1 MEFKAMS
8 QTITAKEIRE
18 KFIKFFENKGHKHC
32 PSSSLIPHND
42 PTLLF
47 ANAGMNQFKEYF
59 TGQAKSDFSRAVTSQ
74 KCVRAGGKHNDLEN
88 VGLTAR
94 HHTFFE
100 MLGNFSFGD
109 YFKKDAISF
118 AWEFLTEELKIHK
131 DKLYVTVHYTDDEA
145 EEIWN
150 KEIGVPKEKI
160 FKKGDKDNFWEMG
173 EFGPCGPCSEIFYD
187 HGEKYSTPNFK
198 PSEGQD
204 LLDDEMRYVEVWNL
218 VFMQYEKTPEG
229 TKNLPKPSVD
239 TGMGLERISAA
250 LQGKYW
256 NYDTDLFMPIINEI
270 EKISGKSYDDKKY
283 TTHMR
288 VVADHIRSGV
298 MLITDGVI
306 PSNEGRGYVLRRI
319 LRRAIRHLK
328 DLEIKKPLLYKLAP
342 IVLDLLGDEHPQ
354 NKKNQVLAE
363 KYLKLEEEKFLETLD
378 NGLKFLNDAIK
389 KMGNIKTFSG
399 EEAFKLYDTYGFP
412 LDLTEIILLEREL
425 TLDIE
430 GFEQAMEKRKEDSR
444 KSWKG
449 QANLDNKIFHEL
461 KEKYGATKFTGYKS
475 TSSDATLLNVVTLG
489 ENKIVLFDQTPF
501 YGESGGQCGD
511 SGFIY
516 QDNKI
521 IAEIIDT
528 QKPVD
533 DLIIHFVKVA
543 EGMQLSEGTQYQL
556 NVEEDKRNLIA
567 RNHSATHL
575 LHSALINV
583 LGDHVKQAGSSV
595 TDQRLRFDFTHTQA
609 MTQDE
614 ILEVE
619 HLVNKQI
626 QNSLPVKAN
635 IMTMDEAMNSGA
647 MALFGEKY
655 GDEVRVLKMGEF
667 STELCGGTH
676 VENTSEIG
684 LFTIISEGSLST
696 GIRRIE
702 ATASQSAL
710 KRLQTRSRYFG
721 ELEILVNGKN
731 KVVVDK
737 VQDLFNTIKNLKKE
751 VQQLENKIN
760 QEKGKEIFENAKLLK
775 DKFSFVEA
783 EAPANSNL
791 RDLSDQ
797 FIDKFPEGIVLLYSK
812 SNDKVSAI
820 IRCGKKVPLKCN
832 DILKTSLAEINGRGG
847 GRPDMAQGAGE
858 VAQFEKFLNK
868 AKTLIE
874 DSL

>member
-1 MEFKAMS
+1 MNQS
-8 QTITAKEIRE
+8 ITAKEIRE
-18 KFIKFFENKGHKHC
+18 KFIKFFEGKGHKHC
-32 PSSSLIPHND
+32 PSSSIIPHND

-47 ANAGMNQFKEYF
+47 ANAGMNQFKEFF
-59 TGQAKSDFSRAVTSQ
+59 TGQAKPDFTRAVTSQ

-109 YFKKDAISF
+109 YFKKEAIAF
-118 AWEFLTEELKIHK
+118 AWEFLTEELKIPK

-145 EEIWN
+145 LEIWN
-150 KEIGVPKEKI
+150 KDIGVDKDRI

-187 HGEKYSTPNFK
+187 HGEEHTTPGFK
-198 PSEGQD
+198 ISEGQD
-204 LLDDEMRYVEVWNL
+204 LLDDEQRYVEVWNL
-218 VFMQYEKTPEG
+218 VFMQFEKTPEG
-229 TKNLPKPSVD
+229 TKDLPKPSVD

-270 EKISGKSYDDKKY
+270 EKISGKSYEDKKY

-288 VVADHIRSGV
+288 VVADHIRSGA

-328 DLEIKKPLLYKLAP
+328 DLEIKEPLLYKLAS
-342 IVLDLLGDEHPQ
+342 IVLNLLGDEHPQ
-354 NKKNQVLAE
+354 NKKNLILAE

-399 EEAFKLYDTYGFP
+399 DEAFKLYDTYGFP
-412 LDLTEIILLEREL
+412 LDLTEVILAERGL
-425 TLDIE
+425 NLDNE
-430 GFEQAMEKRKEDSR
+430 GFDQAMEKRKEDSR

-449 QANLDNKIFHEL
+449 QANLDNKVFHQL
-461 KEKYGATKFTGYKS
+461 KEKHGATKFLGYEQTESNSK
-475 TSSDATLLNVVTLG
+475 LLAAIKIGDNVAAIF
-489 ENKIVLFDQTPF
+489 NQTPF

-511 SGFIY
+511 SGILAKDG
-516 QDNKI
+516 QQ

-528 QKPVD
+528 QKPVEDLYVHFLKLQDGQELKED
-533 DLIIHFVKVA
+533 D
-543 EGMQLSEGTQYQL
+543 EYQLS
-556 NVEEDKRNLIA
+556 VESQKRDLIA

-575 LHSALINV
+575 LHSALIKI
-583 LGDHVKQAGSSV
+583 LGDHIKQAGSSV

-609 MTQDE
+609 VSEDE
-614 ILEVE
+614 LLEVE
-619 HLVNKQI
+619 NLVNKQI
-626 QNSLPVKAN
+626 QNALHVNANVMSMDKA
-635 IMTMDEAMNSGA
+635 MKSGA

-655 GDEVRVLKMGEF
+655 GDDVRVLKMGEF
-667 STELCGGTH
+667 STELCGGIH
-676 VENTSEIG
+676 VKNTSEIG

-702 ATASQSAL
+702 ATASNSAL
-710 KRLQTRSRYFG
+710 KRLQNRSKFFG
-721 ELEILVNGKN
+721 QLEILVNAKN
-731 KVVVDK
+731 KIAIDK
-737 VQDLFNTIKNLKKE
+737 VQDLFDTIKTLRKE
-751 VQQLENKIN
+751 ISQLENKIN
-760 QEKGKEIFENAKLLK
+760 QEKGKELFDNPTLLK
-775 DKFSFVEA
+775 DKFSFIEA
-783 EAPANSNL
+783 EAPTNSNL

-797 FIDKFPEGIVLLYSK
+797 FIDKFPEGVILLYSK
-812 SNDKVSAI
+812 GDDKVSAI

-858 VAQFEKFLNK
+858 INNYEKFVNK

-874 DSL
+874 ESL